1 MQPILNGWA
10 DYWNWDG
17 NGYKRDVLRRSEMV
31 YVNGLPPVE
40 LAQGE
45 LSAAGTFYADE
56 GRSRIFMRPPTGVSL
71 PSATVEVG
79 VRLTAV
85 AVNGRNN
92 VTLRNLAVMRNRGA
106 VQQGA
111 ALQATNLRISRA
123 RRRSHPVCRSDRSR
137 HRRHRRTPDSRLKI
151 SDNGIVGHNDYRSRN
166 ALVQGVEVARNNWRG
181 WPAELRGFGT
191 VYKWAEARDVT
202 IRQSRFIDNLGHGIW
217 FDSDNQRILIEN
229 NFVARNGNGGI
240 GRGIF
245 LELNGGPI
253 TVQRNRICDNGE
265 AGIADGRSN
274 NVTVLNNEI
283 FNNAYYHP
291 RIHRQQHSGDDS
303 RRGGRRDVRGQFV
316 QLDDQP

>member
-31 YVNGLPPVE
+31 YVNGLPLRGV

-45 LSAAGTFYADE
+45 LSAAGTFYVDE

-111 ALQATNLRISRA
+111 ALQAANLVESRSTA
-123 RRRSHPVCRSDRSR
+123 FASSLPQRPVSAPPPSSDSRFEIRRSRTTASSATTTIDHAMRSSKESKSR
-137 HRRHRRTPDSRLKI
+137 
-151 SDNGIVGHNDYRSRN
+151 
-166 ALVQGVEVARNNWRG
+166 
-181 WPAELRGFGT
+181 
-191 VYKWAEARDVT
+191 VT
-202 IRQSRFIDNLGHGIW
+202 I
-217 FDSDNQRILIEN
+217 
-229 NFVARNGNGGI
+229 
-240 GRGIF
+240 
-245 LELNGGPI
+245 
-253 TVQRNRICDNGE
+253 GE
-265 AGIADGRSN
+265 AGPPSSGASERFTNGR
-274 NVTVLNNEI
+274 
-283 FNNAYYHP
+283 
-291 RIHRQQHSGDDS
+291 
-303 RRGGRRDVRGQFV
+303 RRGMSRFANRGS
-316 QLDDQP
+316 